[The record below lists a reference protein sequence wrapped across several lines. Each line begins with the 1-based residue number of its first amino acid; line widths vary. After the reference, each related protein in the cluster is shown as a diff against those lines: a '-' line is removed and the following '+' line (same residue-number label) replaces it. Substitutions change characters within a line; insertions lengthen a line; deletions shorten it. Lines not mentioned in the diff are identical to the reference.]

1 MADDLRPKERGV
13 LLALLLSGPAPLT
26 SKELGID
33 VDKQTR
39 EALESNGLVTYG
51 KRKQPGNPLEYAL
64 TPAGRKWCLDDVAAG
79 VARLGDS
86 ALERSFYALLG
97 ILRGRVDVRA
107 LVDGSAAHSQ
117 ESKATTALL
126 DVEAEVKGAYRK
138 RRKKPGAWVSL
149 ADIRDELSALPP
161 ASIDEALKGLVGQP
175 GVFLE
180 PEMNQ
185 SSLTKRDRDA
195 AVRVG
200 GEFNHYIKIERA

>member
-13 LLALLLSGPAPLT
+13 LLALVLSGLTQLT

-39 EALESNGLVTYG
+39 EALESRGLVTYG

-64 TPAGRKWCLDDVAAG
+64 TSAGRKWCLDDVTAG
-79 VARLGDS
+79 ASRPGDS
-86 ALERSFYALLG
+86 ALERSFYALLAAVRTG
-97 ILRGRVDVRA
+97 VDVRA
-107 LVDGSAAHSQ
+107 LVDTPSAESVKSQ
-117 ESKATTALL
+117 TMTAAD
-126 DVEAEVKGAYRK
+126 DVETEVRAAYRK
-138 RRKKPGAWVSL
+138 LRKKPGAWVSL
-149 ADIRDELSALPP
+149 ADIRDELDGLSRP
-161 ASIDEALKGLVGQP
+161 AVDEALKGLVGQS

-185 SSLTKRDRDA
+185 SSLTRRDRDA

-200 GEFNHYIKIERA
+200 GEFNHYIKIERV